1 MFPKSTKNIKLCNIT
16 QTKPTKSSENTINN
30 VEEKRD
36 SPEAIIN
43 FINKKIHFVSKF
55 DKKGSDEFL
64 LSKDIALCDV
74 ILDDEIEE
82 DESDCYNNISFMRKF
97 TFDRGNNPNNDEKNL
112 SGKNQKSN
120 QLNHGVSKQ
129 HKLSENNSHLDAIGK
144 NKEKKIRKKL

>member
-74 ILDDEIEE
+74 ILDDVIEE
-82 DESDCYNNISFMRKF
+82 NEKETYNNISIMETF
-97 TFDRGNNPNNDEKNL
+97 TFDKNNNTINDDKN
-112 SGKNQKSN
+112 KSN
-120 QLNHGVSKQ
+120 
-129 HKLSENNSHLDAIGK
+129 NNFINLQQMK
-144 NKEKKIRKKL
+144 NNKEKTLGKA

>member
-74 ILDDEIEE
+74 ILDDVIEE
-82 DESDCYNNISFMRKF
+82 NEKETYNNISIMETF
-97 TFDRGNNPNNDEKNL
+97 TFDKNNNTINDDKN
-112 SGKNQKSN
+112 KSN
-120 QLNHGVSKQ
+120 
-129 HKLSENNSHLDAIGK
+129 NNFSNLQQMK
-144 NKEKKIRKKL
+144 NNKEKTLGKA